1 MKPDIVLIDWYDH
14 FSLGAG
20 SWQDADDLGERLNRK
35 AVMIRSVGHLIS
47 ENKELVCVA
56 GHMSETGQV
65 DGNIFI
71 IKKNIFNR
79 QTLRKGSK

>member
-1 MKPDIVLIDWYDH
+1 MTPDIVLIDWYDH

-20 SWQDADDLGERLNRK
+20 SWQDEEELQQRLGQPPVK
-35 AVMIRSVGHLIS
+35 IRSIGHVVA
-47 ENKELVCVA
+47 EDKDMVCVA
-56 GHMSETGQV
+56 GHMSESGQV

-79 QTLRKGSK
+79 QVLKKGRK